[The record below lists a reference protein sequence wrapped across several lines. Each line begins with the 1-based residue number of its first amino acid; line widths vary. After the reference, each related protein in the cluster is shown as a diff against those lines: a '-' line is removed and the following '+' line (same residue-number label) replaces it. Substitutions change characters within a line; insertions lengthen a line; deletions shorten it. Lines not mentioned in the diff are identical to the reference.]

1 MNVYD
6 DTVCSL
12 GEGPLWHP
20 IRQQLYWFDIHG
32 QAFHTRE
39 GDVTRSWSFDENVS
53 AAGWVDETYLL
64 MASESR
70 LFRFNVETGADEED
84 HREFK
89 GLPSPAAAA
98 VVCSL
103 VAMFCTRGS
112 ESAELSHW
120 LLSPEHYDWIVKAMP
135 IVLVATGLLMISRVP
150 YPHAVIG
157 FAKGRHSM
165 PFLVG
170 AVLVVVV
177 VAIEWQF
184 AVATVILGYVLWGVL
199 LGAYRALLGRGRGP
213 GDDDEV
219 DVDADYDLP
228 ARPTPSRN

>member
-1 MNVYD
+1 
-6 DTVCSL
+6 
-12 GEGPLWHP
+12 
-20 IRQQLYWFDIHG
+20 
-32 QAFHTRE
+32 
-39 GDVTRSWSFDENVS
+39 
-53 AAGWVDETYLL
+53 
-64 MASESR
+64 
-70 LFRFNVETGADEED
+70 
-84 HREFK
+84 
-89 GLPSPAAAA
+89 
-98 VVCSL
+98 
-103 VAMFCTRGS
+103 
-112 ESAELSHW
+112 
-120 LLSPEHYDWIVKAMP
+120 
-135 IVLVATGLLMISRVP
+135 MISRVP

-199 LGAYRALLGRGRGP
+199 LGVYRALFGRGRGP